1 MLRGMN
7 ALARALSILGHPV
20 LVLPLAAWLAQA
32 HGTGAGAA
40 QAAGAPFGG
49 APAGLAVFGA
59 LVMGWCWW
67 QVRRGRWRHVDASGP
82 DERRMLNRFLLVALA
97 GGALLAWRFASAGA
111 ALAVGLPL
119 LMVAAALLTTHWC
132 KLSLHVAFATYAAAL
147 LWGVGPWATILGL
160 AFCAALAWSR
170 WTLQRHAPRDL
181 LAGAFAG
188 GAAGLLFWRAL
199 AWQGGH

>member
-1 MLRGMN
+1 MLRRMN

-20 LVLPLAAWLAQA
+20 LVLPLAAWLAQPRSA
-32 HGTGAGAA
+32 GAGGA
-40 QAAGAPFGG
+40 QSGG
-49 APAGLAVFGA
+49 TLAGLAVFGA
-59 LVMGWCWW
+59 LVMGWSWW
-67 QVRRGRWRHVDASGP
+67 QVRRGRWAHVDASDP
-82 DERRMLNRFLLVALA
+82 DERRTLNRFLLAALA
-97 GGALLAWRFASAGA
+97 GGALLAWRFAPAGT

-119 LMVAAALLTTHWC
+119 LMVAAALLSTRWC

-147 LWGVGPWATILGL
+147 LWSVGPWATMLGL
-160 AFCAALAWSR
+160 AFSAALAWSR

-181 LAGAFAG
+181 VAGAFAG